1 MRMLQTS
8 RIFSSNLTIK
18 ICQRDAWKPNK
29 EQLKAVQ
36 ERGVR
41 SDFTWCLRELTEQKW
56 WCLEQAFLREK
67 MHRIG
72 GE

>member
-18 ICQRDAWKPNK
+18 IHQQDAWKPNR
-29 EQLKAVQ
+29 EHLKALQ

-41 SDFTWCLRELTEQKW
+41 SHFTWCLRELTEQEW
-56 WCLEQAFLREK
+56 WCLEQAFLWENT
-67 MHRIG
+67 HRIG